1 MSCKKPALVVLN
13 NGNDPMTLTRY
24 VAKPTGG
31 FYRERFE
38 IVDPEQC
45 NRALTVQTMELF
57 RLGKMRDQ
65 DTPAELV
72 DQHA

>member
-1 MSCKKPALVVLN
+1 MSRKKPALVVLN
-13 NGNDPMTLTRY
+13 NGNNPMTLTRY

-45 NRALTVQTMELF
+45 NRALTERTMEQF

-65 DTPAELV
+65 ETPADLV
-72 DQHA
+72 DQYA